1 MKISTPDGILDI
13 PEDLDFEIKASHPF
27 FSDEGSASIPVTV
40 PATTGNCAIL
50 GYPERVDRRTRYEK
64 ESSAIAECGAWR
76 KQCKVI
82 TESAGRESGIA
93 LCLALAESDM
103 YAQVRDRKLKDI
115 FAEHAHAPS
124 RMTLCTPLDAF
135 RAIHL
140 DGFSYSGIEF
150 PFALFPV
157 AADFDGQGSI
167 LVLNQPA
174 TSLNIPTDDWKGAD
188 RILAA
193 PRTITKGEK
202 TLTVPTG
209 YGVAPYMYLWFMIE
223 EAFRLSGFG
232 IGTNCFK
239 TDEDL
244 KKIVVV
250 HNNADVSIN
259 MCDTDGG
266 MWGFYYAD
274 LVPDMTLG
282 DLISWLRDKFGAVI
296 RNDSGGIYIYLM
308 RDLLTGEPD
317 YDLTPIAAADETL
330 SYPDASTIEREM
342 DTSIKSAEPAA
353 ESLEQLR
360 EKFTN
365 CTEVSSISS
374 IAGSGLFHVAPIGK
388 YYYKQAGEDAV
399 LLGSSTFP
407 YKRKS
412 DLKAENLS
420 TDDCFLPCIY
430 QNGMI
435 MPFIGNIAHT
445 YLETDESKEEQPL
458 QVCYAHDVLQNDG
471 SYIMC
476 GSSFS
481 YDFTGKEITKRI
493 RRPNGSIALT
503 PHPAL
508 TPEGLSPLWEGYEK
522 MLMNGA
528 PELTLECEFPIAD
541 LVSINLI
548 TPKLFKGARV
558 LITEMTYKVL
568 DAATTRA
575 KLSLQL
581 IPSYDSMIS
590 PAPIYFNRNIGWKLV
605 STRTLFPG
613 GDYTVESTDG
623 LTDYIMDDAPEYT
636 PKTSGIVTKKRS
648 RWVRYKHKFW
658 TVKWYMISNTVET
671 VTHKWDEYFISEATE

>member
-40 PATTGNCAIL
+40 PATTINCALL

-82 TESAGRESGIA
+82 TESAGRDSGIA

-124 RMTLCTPLDAF
+124 RMTLCTPMDAF

-140 DGFSYSGIEF
+140 EGFSYSGIEF

-157 AADFDGQGSI
+157 AVDFDGQGSI
-167 LVLNQPA
+167 VVLNQPA
-174 TSLNIPTDDWKGAD
+174 TELSLPTDNWQGAD
-188 RILAA
+188 RILSA
-193 PRTITKGEK
+193 PRTITAGERS
-202 TLTVPTG
+202 LTVPTG

-232 IGTNCFK
+232 IGANCFK

-250 HNNADVSIN
+250 HNKADVSVN
-259 MCDTDGG
+259 MCGTAGD

-308 RDLLTGEPD
+308 RDLLTGDPD

-330 SYPDASTIEREM
+330 SYPDPSTIEREM
-342 DTSIKSAEPAA
+342 DTSIKYAEPAA

-365 CTEVSSISS
+365 CTEVSDVSA
-374 IAGSGLFHVAPIGK
+374 IAGTGLFHVTPLGK

-420 TDDCFLPCIY
+420 TDDCFLPSIY
-430 QNGMI
+430 RNGRI
-435 MPFIGNIAHT
+435 MPFLGKIAHA

-458 QVCYAHDVLQNDG
+458 QICYAHDVLQNDG
-471 SYIMC
+471 SYLMC

-493 RRPNGSIALT
+493 RRPSGAIALV

-508 TPEGLSPLWEGYEK
+508 TPEGLAPLWEGYEK

-528 PELTLECEFPIAD
+528 PEISLECEFPMAD

-548 TPKLFKGARV
+548 TPKLFKGAHV
-558 LITEMTYKVL
+558 LITEITYKVL
-568 DAATTRA
+568 NAATTRA

-581 IPSYDSMIS
+581 IPSYDGMTS

-623 LTDYIMDDAPEYT
+623 LADYTMDDAPQYT
-636 PKTSGIVTKKRS
+636 PKTSGVVTKKRS

-658 TVKWYMISNTVET
+658 TVKWYMISYTVET